1 MSRQNNPN
9 LRLEGDTGES
19 CDSLEVPPSHNSCRV
34 AGEEPVGQG
43 QTANHEHAWLSSSSS
58 NFQEGSNH
66 PSTLSEAVIQKA
78 ITGSLAYLRAERERF
93 WQQGRHLNDN
103 SKASLGRYF
112 SRELLEKARAVALIG
127 CRLAN
132 PPAFSQARSL
142 GIANLP
148 DLAHQSSVSF
158 LDVVVFNEP
167 MTDRQVFHS
176 LVHVAQVHV
185 LGARLFTELFVRG
198 VVRMRSYPLAPMK
211 AQAFELD
218 TRFASKPDSGFS
230 VEAEIREWFN
240 HGRY

>member
-1 MSRQNNPN
+1 MSQQENDPN
-9 LRLEGDTGES
+9 SHLEGNAQESLDSMNLQQRNAVCPSLADSSVENRLSVPGEPGWLLS
-19 CDSLEVPPSHNSCRV
+19 DSHQDGSMQPSYLS
-34 AGEEPVGQG
+34 A
-43 QTANHEHAWLSSSSS
+43 TA
-58 NFQEGSNH
+58 
-66 PSTLSEAVIQKA
+66 IQKA
-78 ITGSLAYLRAERERF
+78 ITGSLAYLRTERERF

-103 SKASLGRYF
+103 SKALLCRYF
-112 SRELLEKARAVALIG
+112 SRELLDKVRVVALIG
-127 CRLAN
+127 SRLAN
-132 PPAFSQARSL
+132 PPAFSQARSQ

-167 MTDRQVFHS
+167 MTDRQLFHS

-218 TRFASKPDSGFS
+218 TRFAANPEAAFS
-230 VEAEIREWFN
+230 VEGVIREWFN
-240 HGRY
+240 LGRY